1 MTHGMRAANAGFTLL
16 EILVAFTIATTAL
29 GLLFRIHANSTATVV
44 LSEEYQ
50 EATVL
55 AQALI
60 AEHSVTE
67 RGVAFTKT
75 GSTDR
80 YKWVVRGSA
89 HSGAT
94 GDGPAQPP
102 PYTLR
107 AIAAEVRWAGRD
119 RDRRVAVKTVKP
131 FFEPEP

>member
-1 MTHGMRAANAGFTLL
+1 MTHGTRAANAGFTLL

-29 GLLFRIHANSTATVV
+29 GLLFSIHASSTATVV
-44 LSEEYQ
+44 LSEEYH
-50 EATVL
+50 EATAL

-67 RGVAFTKT
+67 RGVAFTKA
-75 GSTDR
+75 GRADR
-80 YKWVVRGSA
+80 YDWVVRGND

-94 GDGPAQPP
+94 GDSSAQRP
-102 PYTLR
+102 PYRLR
-107 AIAAEVRWAGRD
+107 AIAVEVRWTGRD

-131 FFEPEP
+131 LFEPEP

>member
-94 GDGPAQPP
+94 GHGPAQPP

-131 FFEPEP
+131 LFEPEP

>member
-1 MTHGMRAANAGFTLL
+1 MTHGTRAANAGFTLL
-16 EILVAFTIATTAL
+16 EILVAFTVATTAL
-29 GLLFRIHANSTATVV
+29 GLLFRIHASSTATVV
-44 LSEEYQ
+44 LSMEYQ

-67 RGVAFTKT
+67 RGIEFTKSGT
-75 GSTDR
+75 TDQ
-80 YKWVVRGSA
+80 YEWVVRGSA

-94 GDGPAQPP
+94 GDSGAQPP
-102 PYTLR
+102 AYRLR
-107 AIAAEVRWAGRD
+107 AIAAQVRWAGRD

-131 FFEPEP
+131 FFEARP

>member
-1 MTHGMRAANAGFTLL
+1 
-16 EILVAFTIATTAL
+16 
-29 GLLFRIHANSTATVV
+29 V

-94 GDGPAQPP
+94 GDGPEQPP

-131 FFEPEP
+131 LFEPEP